1 MSTKARSILTRV
13 FYNRLSINRKKRSKE
28 KLAEIGCITVIQISL
43 FIISIDLV
51 KTAGQVLKL

>member
-1 MSTKARSILTRV
+1 MYSTVICQL
-13 FYNRLSINRKKRSKE
+13 IEKKSKE
-28 KLAEIGCITVIQISL
+28 KLAKIGCITVIQISL